1 MVGGTNYY
9 IESLLWDILVSPTTT
24 TTDEQSSSLSPSKE
38 GEGDEV
44 AAAFNADKAS
54 TEVQNDAIMS
64 GNSENVCSLHFIY
77 LVFFTKNKKRK

>member
-64 GNSENVCSLHFIY
+64 GNSENVCSLLFIY